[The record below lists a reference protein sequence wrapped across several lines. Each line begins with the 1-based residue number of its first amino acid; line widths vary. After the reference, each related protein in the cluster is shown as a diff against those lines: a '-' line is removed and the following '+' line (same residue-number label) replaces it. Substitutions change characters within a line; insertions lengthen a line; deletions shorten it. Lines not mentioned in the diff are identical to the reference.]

1 MDFSSQVTWARRR
14 PRSLTKIIDCGPMT
28 PDVSMATG
36 VNVCEESR
44 WAYLV
49 FFLSSANA
57 ATAPLSYLFAG
68 ISYYFYL
75 FSLYAYFQMYAL
87 YHIVHRCIHVYNNKM
102 RVQIMCK
109 CRNAVITCVYLC
121 REAKG

>member
-1 MDFSSQVTWARRR
+1 MDLSSPVTWARRR

-28 PDVSMATG
+28 PDVLMATG

-57 ATAPLSYLFAG
+57 ATAPASLVALATYEGAKVSGQVASQTNNLPLFHG
-68 ISYYFYL
+68 TTVMPSGRFP
-75 FSLYAYFQMYAL
+75 S
-87 YHIVHRCIHVYNNKM
+87 VR
-102 RVQIMCK
+102 
-109 CRNAVITCVYLC
+109 
-121 REAKG
+121 

>member
-1 MDFSSQVTWARRR
+1 MDLSSPVIWARRR

-57 ATAPLSYLFAG
+57 
-68 ISYYFYL
+68 YFL
-75 FSLYAYFQMYAL
+75 FSG
-87 YHIVHRCIHVYNNKM
+87 YN
-102 RVQIMCK
+102 QLIT
-109 CRNAVITCVYLC
+109 VIF
-121 REAKG
+121 